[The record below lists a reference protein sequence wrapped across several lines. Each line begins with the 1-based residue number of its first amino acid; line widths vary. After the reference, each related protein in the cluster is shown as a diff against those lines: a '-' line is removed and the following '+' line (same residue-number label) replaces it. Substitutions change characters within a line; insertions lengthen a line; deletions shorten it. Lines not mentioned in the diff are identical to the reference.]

1 GKFDGHTV
9 ITTLVL
15 ADLHVADLES
25 FSRYGH
31 NRCDRSVSGR
41 LGSFDAVG
49 ARAKPRES
57 FSHED
62 PVVGRARTRQE
73 TLQCSIRSQIDQLFQ
88 MTRGGSASSQCVG
101 QKWIL
106 RDNGVSLAPWVRR
119 LG

>member
-1 GKFDGHTV
+1 DGHTV

-41 LGSFDAVG
+41 LGWRYAVA
-49 ARAKPRES
+49 ARVKLRTTFFREDR
-57 FSHED
+57 E
-62 PVVGRARTRQE
+62 VVRARTRRE
-73 TLQCSIRSQIDQLFQ
+73 TRQSPTPSRMNQLFQ
-88 MTRGGSASSQCVG
+88 TLRGGSASSQCVG